1 MKLEKPASRFEVL
14 LTSDFWQ
21 YPIFGL
27 LKTQLEKVI
36 KKLKETGLRLVY
48 IYTRH
53 PSNELRFVYCS
64 FGKYGT
70 MVACLSWCLACG
82 VP

>member
-48 IYTRH
+48 IYIHGTQVT
-53 PSNELRFVYCS
+53 N
-64 FGKYGT
+64 YGLYI
-70 MVACLSWCLACG
+70 AALASMEPWLH
-82 VP
+82 V

>member
-36 KKLKETGLRLVY
+36 KKTERNRPKVSIY
-48 IYTRH
+48 IYTA
-53 PSNELRFVYCS
+53 P
-64 FGKYGT
+64 K
-70 MVACLSWCLACG
+70 
-82 VP
+82 

>member
-36 KKLKETGLRLVY
+36 K
-48 IYTRH
+48 
-53 PSNELRFVYCS
+53 N
-64 FGKYGT
+64 
-70 MVACLSWCLACG
+70 
-82 VP
+82 